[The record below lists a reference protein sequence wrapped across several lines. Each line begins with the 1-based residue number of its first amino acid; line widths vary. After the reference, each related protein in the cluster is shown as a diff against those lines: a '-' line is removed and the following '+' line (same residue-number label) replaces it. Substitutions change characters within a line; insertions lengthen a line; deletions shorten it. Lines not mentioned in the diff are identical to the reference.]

1 MRLFKI
7 APILLYVVRAAEDA
21 GTSSIRELVGNLD
34 LPDAEKEQMLNA
46 MMLQDTVAQ
55 ETSGVHKHNEAS
67 VSGAEKPGGQ
77 LSKNDRGKDGEVVPF
92 DDSLQLT
99 IEDGMPSE
107 GIKKPKKDEADVT
120 KPAALIQSS
129 MDGTE
134 GIVRT
139 SLLTEQKFTLRL
151 RKLLGQFTIG
161 SRNKRE
167 SISALQAQLQVAA
180 QQQKRMQ
187 EKALEDEVEIEI
199 QRSRADAAEK
209 RLQHAENTVSL
220 YHKQNTGLRGR
231 VRSLIYHLENVTH
244 IGEKLQQK
252 LADAQ
257 ESANSNGQKLAAVQE
272 SVEQSN
278 ENKDVEEDS
287 LEVKLREVQ
296 ADKDAEESRLKFLQ
310 PRSEVLQQRLQ
321 SMVKSDEILHKENS
335 ILRGQLHAETARA
348 QKAATELAQ
357 VQTSLADT
365 QKSNM
370 QLYTQL
376 QHKYAESLTSLIVS
390 QAGGDSQDRGSA
402 PLFGMASLMSAPL
415 ALAAS
420 GHPSLLEL
428 RHDSRGLT
436 ALMQESRTTTHIVV
450 KPPQNPTLQEIH
462 KLWTQSQTPGLNESP
477 QGMS

>member
-1 MRLFKI
+1 MRLFKL
-7 APILLYVVRAAEDA
+7 APILIYVVRAAEDA
-21 GTSSIRELVGNLD
+21 GTSSISELVSNLD

-55 ETSGVHKHNEAS
+55 ETSGVHKHEEDS
-67 VSGAEKPGGQ
+67 MSGANMPGNQ
-77 LSKNDRGKDGEVVPF
+77 LSKNDRGKDGEVVPY

-99 IEDGMPSE
+99 IEDGMP
-107 GIKKPKKDEADVT
+107 GDRTKKPKKAEADVT
-120 KPAALIQSS
+120 NPVALIQSS
-129 MDGTE
+129 RDGTE

-161 SRNKRE
+161 SRNERH
-167 SISALQAQLQVAA
+167 SISALQAQLQAAA

-187 EKALEDEVEIEI
+187 EKASEDEAEIAR
-199 QRSRADAAEK
+199 QCSRADAAEK
-209 RLQHAENTVSL
+209 RLQHAEHTVSL

-231 VRSLIYHLENVTH
+231 VRSLIYHLGNVTH
-244 IGEKLQQK
+244 VAEKLQQK
-252 LADAQ
+252 LVEAQ
-257 ESANSNGQKLAAVQE
+257 ESANSKGQKLAAEQE
-272 SVEQSN
+272 SAEQSN

-296 ADKDAEESRLKFLQ
+296 ADKDAEETRLKFLQ

-321 SMVKSDEILHKENS
+321 SMKKRDEILHKENS

-376 QHKYAESLTSLIVS
+376 QHKYAESLKSLIVS
-390 QAGGDSQDRGSA
+390 QAGGESQGRGSA
-402 PLFGMASLMSAPL
+402 PLSGIASLTSAPL
-415 ALAAS
+415 AVAAS

-428 RHDSRGLT
+428 RRDSRGLT
-436 ALMQESRTTTHIVV
+436 ALMKESRTTTSIVG
-450 KPPQNPTLQEIH
+450 KPPQNPTLHEIH
-462 KLWTQSQTPGLNESP
+462 ELWIQSQQPGA
-477 QGMS
+477 